1 MFYNGKMTKIDLYV
15 QVKREKNVVKLH
27 FFHVLTRVFCT
38 IVLRK
43 SEEVKENLTKKT
55 FNVVRG
61 VSRGLSEIGNS
72 PVLFV
77 LYI

>member
-27 FFHVLTRVFCT
+27 LFHVLTRVFCT

-43 SEEVKENLTKKT
+43 SEEVKENLTKKP
-55 FNVVRG
+55 
-61 VSRGLSEIGNS
+61 LM
-72 PVLFV
+72 
-77 LYI
+77 

>member
-43 SEEVKENLTKKT
+43 SEEVKENLTKKP
-55 FNVVRG
+55 
-61 VSRGLSEIGNS
+61 LM
-72 PVLFV
+72 
-77 LYI
+77 